1 MHHIKSEIC
10 EGRDVS
16 KMSMSLENLASI
28 LPTGVTSKKFNG
40 AFNTWSN
47 NSSWSNL
54 AARQHARYGIKSAK
68 IDPNAATTSIDTIL
82 VPNRTPRQG
91 ARHSVTILII
101 MNTLFT
107 IANSQILTTR
117 FQGFMALGWWISTVQ
132 IGKY

>member
-1 MHHIKSEIC
+1 MAIKMVWIVNSGEITSNMHHIKSEIC

-28 LPTGVTSKKFNG
+28 LPTGVTSKNCNG

-54 AARQHARYGIKSAK
+54 AARQHARYGIRSAK
-68 IDPNAATTSIDTIL
+68 IDPNAATTSMDTSL
-82 VPNRTPRQG
+82 VPKSNAWALDRWATL
-91 ARHSVTILII
+91 LII

-107 IANSQILTTR
+107 IRMFQTLTT
-117 FQGFMALGWWISTVQ
+117 G
-132 IGKY
+132 